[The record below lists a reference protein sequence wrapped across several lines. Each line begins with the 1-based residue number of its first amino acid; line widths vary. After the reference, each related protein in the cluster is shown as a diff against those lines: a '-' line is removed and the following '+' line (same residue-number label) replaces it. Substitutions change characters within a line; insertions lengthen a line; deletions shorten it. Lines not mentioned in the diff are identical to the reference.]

1 MELEVFK
8 GAISSKVPPPCLF
21 LSSYSQNSICHS
33 KEIRNIYIRNWIFS
47 SCRVKVQKR
56 EGKENE
62 NLLHPD
68 SEMDE
73 DQDQGQR
80 EDDSGKGFWG
90 NLFGKKSDQ
99 GGGAPSS
106 MHETNGTA
114 DSLEINIFSVASGH
128 LYERFLRIMILSVLE
143 NTDSPVKFWFI
154 KNYLS
159 PKFKDVIPYMSKRY
173 GFNYELIT
181 YKWPSFLNK
190 QTDKIR
196 IIWAN
201 KILFLD
207 VLFPI
212 NLKKVGVLLRRK
224 KEPLV
229 GSYIYFL
236 PTH

>member
-1 MELEVFK
+1 M
-8 GAISSKVPPPCLF
+8 
-21 LSSYSQNSICHS
+21 
-33 KEIRNIYIRNWIFS
+33 
-47 SCRVKVQKR
+47 SCRIKVQKR

-62 NLLHPD
+62 HLLHPD
-68 SEMDE
+68 SEMDG
-73 DQDQGQR
+73 DQDQGQKD
-80 EDDSGKGFWG
+80 DDSTKGFWG

-99 GGGAPSS
+99 GGGGAPSS
-106 MHETNGTA
+106 IHETNGTV

-159 PKFKDVIPYMSKRY
+159 PKFKDIIPYMSKRY

-212 NLKKVGVLLRRK
+212 NLKKVGEKRREEK
-224 KEPLV
+224 PRQGESDL
-229 GSYIYFL
+229 SFL
-236 PTH
+236 F